1 MRKIAVVFAFA
12 FVACMSHPEATPPQ
26 DATRTPVDIKYVG
39 VPSMKIYS
47 APSDSATLVTE
58 YGYTETVSI
67 LSRKGDWVEVRTVD
81 GSGWSLAKDL
91 IDGKEVEEI
100 LGKPTPRFF
109 TPPVTIPAPDARGQ
123 IALMAKVNTDG
134 TVVEVWTISDT
145 TKSKKLVQANSE
157 ALKQATF
164 YPIVQKGQRLTFV
177 YEYDVTY

>member
-1 MRKIAVVFAFA
+1 MRKIAVLFVLAI
-12 FVACMSHPEATPPQ
+12 VACTNRPEATPPQ

-47 APSDSATLVTE
+47 APSDTSTLVTE

-81 GSGWSLAKDL
+81 GSGWSRAADL
-91 IDGKEVEEI
+91 ISGKEVEEI
-100 LGKPTPRFF
+100 LGKPTPKFF
-109 TPPVTIPAPDARGQ
+109 IPPVVVPAPDARGE
-123 IALMAKVNTDG
+123 ISLMAKVNTDG

-145 TKSKKLVQANSE
+145 TKSKKLVAANTE
-157 ALKQATF
+157 ALRQAKF